1 MISVGHRTQGPP
13 RLRRIALAGVMALAL
28 IAAIGMT
35 LGSSAQAKKKHK
47 KSPSVF
53 QAQLSPNAAIP
64 DGPASGPAT
73 PLKSTI
79 TVGKKFKGKVVGDLN
94 VTGIQTTGS
103 VSNAARDLRMKLI
116 APNGRTIYLI
126 GRNLGDV
133 SIGPL
138 TIDADSRVAICDS
151 NTGTSC
157 SGGTFSGDPSATLI
171 RPFAGTANS
180 QGLGAMSSGGV
191 RSMNGVPMKGTW
203 TFEVFDQAPGKT
215 STLNSWGLQITAAK
229 PIT

>member
-1 MISVGHRTQGPP
+1 MIGRAHN
-13 RLRRIALAGVMALAL
+13 RLAALGVLALAICLA
-28 IAAIGMT
+28 AGMT
-35 LGSSAQAKKKHK
+35 LGASAVAKKKK

-53 QAQLSPNAAIP
+53 RSQVNPNAAIP
-64 DGPASGPAT
+64 DGPGTPGPSV

-79 TVGKKFKGKVVGDLN
+79 TVGKKFKGKTVGDLN

-103 VSNAARDLRMKLI
+103 GTNAARDLRMKLI

-126 GRNLGDV
+126 GRDLGDV

-138 TIDADSRVAICDS
+138 TIDADSRVSICDS

-157 SGGTFSGDPSATLI
+157 SGGSFTGDPANTLL

-191 RSMNGVPMKGTW
+191 RSMEGVPMKGPW
-203 TFEVFDQAPGKT
+203 TFEAFDQSNGKT
-215 STLNSWGLQITAAK
+215 SVLNSWGLQITAAK
-229 PIT
+229 PVKK